1 MLVKLL
7 LYIKHNLQ
15 FLWQIID
22 NFNGLLFQMLF
33 GKKIRTEIN
42 NATQNFTLDI
52 FNFKTLVS
60 NDLPAL
66 ASLLSKQKEGRLA
79 YFKPHGYDIKALHR
93 AFKNPAFIMMGAF
106 EGQKLVGYFF
116 LRCFCNKK
124 CFVGRLIDEP
134 YEGRGIGRVM
144 NDIMYNAG
152 WDAGFRVL
160 STISKNN
167 KWVMRSHASNKTMV
181 VLKELDNDFLFV
193 EFKKPD
199 KQPGN

>member
-1 MLVKLL
+1 MLIRLLIYVK
-7 LYIKHNLQ
+7 HHLQ
-15 FLWQIID
+15 FLWLIID

-33 GKKIRTEIN
+33 GKKIRTEIK
-42 NATQNFTLDI
+42 NATQTVTLDT
-52 FNFKTLVS
+52 FNFKILVY

-66 ASLLSKQKEGRLA
+66 TSLIAKQKEGRLA
-79 YFKPHGYDIKALHR
+79 YFKPHGYDLKTLQR
-93 AFKNPAFIMMGAF
+93 VFKNPAFIMMGAF

-160 STISKNN
+160 STISKDN
-167 KWVMRSHASNKTMV
+167 KWVMRSHANNSTMK
-181 VLKELDNDFLFV
+181 VLRELDNSFLLV
-193 EFKKPD
+193 EFMRPTE
-199 KQPGN
+199 QS